1 MYHPAVQSRT
11 APIERIS
18 AMDLTVLATDR
29 GSVPMNIGA
38 VLKFNQA
45 DGPSLAEVR
54 ALLAERLPAIP
65 NLRQRLLRAPLGC
78 GRPVWIDD
86 AGFDLD
92 RHLTAR
98 EWRPPG
104 GSRELLDV
112 AAELVCDRLDRSRPL
127 WRACLVSDSV
137 GDRAAL
143 VLVFH
148 HVLADGL
155 GGLAVLATLAD
166 PGRRESDR
174 DFPRRAPR
182 WDALAVD
189 AARRRLDALRSLP
202 AGLHRT
208 VAGVREL
215 GIGPT
220 RPRIVEKT
228 FLNRPTSSRRR
239 LDRVEVTLADVV
251 ALAHR
256 MGGTVNDVVLAAVT
270 GALFKVLAA
279 RGEHPAQLVV
289 SVPVSGRRSTTTARL
304 GNDTGVRPIAVPA
317 LADDHARLA
326 KIITLTRPNAALQ
339 RASSAVPLGL
349 AFRALS
355 RLGVFRL
362 FIEHQRLVHT
372 FETNLRGPAE
382 PVFFGG
388 HPIRAIVP
396 AAVNPGN
403 VGVSFDVL
411 SYAGILGMTVVTDP
425 EIVTEPDR
433 LTAELA
439 QVFATLLER

>member
-362 FIEHQRLVHT
+362 FVEHQRLVHT

>member
-1 MYHPAVQSRT
+1 
-11 APIERIS
+11 
-18 AMDLTVLATDR
+18 MDLTVLATDR

-362 FIEHQRLVHT
+362 FVEHQRLVHT

-439 QVFATLLER
+439 QVLATLLER